1 MKRGHTQDR
10 YRRPFKKHMDLMNEE
25 DLGRFVIKRAVTGEK
40 KKIRWINV

>member
-10 YRRPFKKHMDLMNEE
+10 DRRPFRKHTDLKNEE
-25 DLGRFVIKRAVTGEK
+25 NLGRFVIKRAVTGEK